1 MTSETASHTAGRPAN
16 MPFGGLD
23 ADYHAVHEFGDRAAT
38 CEHCGEEVEGFN
50 GEAFELSGSFVCD
63 ECAEAIFEENGQF
76 GVGA

>member
-23 ADYHAVHEFGDRAAT
+23 ADYHAVHEFGDRPDV
-38 CEHCGEEVEGFN
+38 CQRCGEECEGAN
-50 GEAFELSGSFVCD
+50 VEAFELSGELVCD
-63 ECAEAIFEENGQF
+63 DCAEAIFEDNSQF